1 MPNTVKSKA
10 IIIAERI
17 REAVERLD
25 FTQNNRV
32 TISGGVAVLNG
43 ETITELI
50 NIADKK
56 LYEAKNDGRNRIK
69 A

>member
-1 MPNTVKSKA
+1 M
-10 IIIAERI
+10 
-17 REAVERLD
+17 ERLD